1 VHAGRRGAVIRRL
14 AGGVWGRSGG
24 RARAGCVQE
33 VRVMGGKVWMVCRGS
48 GASGWGQA
56 RTFAAGARSSSRL
69 VDSDPQQKHR
79 PAPAA
84 ALDRFQRRSVREQG
98 RVFGR
103 GGTHARAQ
111 RRTHTRVHTH
121 THARTR
127 TRTRAQR
134 THTQRTQRTQRAR
147 THSRA
152 LTLTYTR
159 AHTHTC
165 GQHLEKMVSIST
177 IFAFAAAEAQATS
190 FLLSS
195 CLLAMDFDLEAFS
208 EALAGLRLRS
218 WRSWPRIGL

>member
-1 VHAGRRGAVIRRL
+1 MCIWRL
-14 AGGVWGRSGG
+14 AGGVWGGSGG
-24 RARAGCVQE
+24 RVRAECVQA
-33 VRVMGGKVWMVCRGS
+33 VRVMGGEVWMVCRGS

-121 THARTR
+121 THATHTHTHTR
-127 TRTRAQR
+127 TTHTHATHTTHTTRAY
-134 THTQRTQRTQRAR
+134 
-147 THSRA
+147 
-152 LTLTYTR
+152 TLTR
-159 AHTHTC
+159 AHTHIHTRAHAHLWSASRED
-165 GQHLEKMVSIST
+165 GQHLDH
-177 IFAFAAAEAQATS
+177 
-190 FLLSS
+190 L
-195 CLLAMDFDLEAFS
+195 C
-208 EALAGLRLRS
+208 LRS
-218 WRSWPRIGL
+218 CRGPGDLVSFVFLPLGDGL